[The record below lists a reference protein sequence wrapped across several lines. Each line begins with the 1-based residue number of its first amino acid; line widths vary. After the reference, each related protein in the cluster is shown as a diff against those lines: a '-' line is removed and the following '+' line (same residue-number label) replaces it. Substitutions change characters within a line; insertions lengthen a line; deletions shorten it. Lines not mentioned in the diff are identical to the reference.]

1 MIEIRIIL
9 RYNLFRLARRW
20 DVNQR
25 KKILVVEDEEKIR
38 NVVKSFLESKDFIVI
53 TAEDGKRALELFDRE
68 NISLVLLDLM
78 LPELSGQEVCL
89 ELRKKSRVPIIM
101 LTARSDEADMLTGLG
116 IGADDYI
123 TKPFSL
129 KALYARMEAVLRR
142 SSDDIMT
149 YMTRRSYQKEDLVVD
164 FESHVIM
171 KQSEEVK
178 LTPNEFKILATLAK
192 HPNKVFTR
200 DELIAA
206 ALGQEFE
213 GFDRTIDSHIKN
225 LRQKIE
231 TDPRNPV
238 YVKTIHGVGYKFG
251 GE

>member
-1 MIEIRIIL
+1 MNHL
-9 RYNLFRLARRW
+9 
-20 DVNQR
+20 
-25 KKILVVEDEEKIR
+25 KKILVVEDEEKIL
-38 NVVKSFLESKDFIVI
+38 NVVKSFLESKGFTVI
-53 TAEDGKRALELFDRE
+53 PAEDGKKALELFDRE
-68 NISLVLLDLM
+68 NISMVLLDLM
-78 LPELSGQEVCL
+78 LPELSGEEVCIA
-89 ELRKKSRVPIIM
+89 LRKKSRVPIIM
-101 LTARSDEADMLTGLG
+101 LTAKSDEADMLTGLG

-129 KALYARMEAVLRR
+129 KALYARMEAVMRR
-142 SSDDIMT
+142 SGDDNLPLL
-149 YMTRRSYQKEDLVVD
+149 TRRSYQREDLIVD
-164 FESHVIM
+164 FESHIIL

-192 HPNKVFTR
+192 YPNKVFTR
-200 DELIAA
+200 DELITA
-206 ALGQEFE
+206 ALGTEFE

-251 GE
+251 GEV

>member
-1 MIEIRIIL
+1 M
-9 RYNLFRLARRW
+9 
-20 DVNQR
+20 NQL

-38 NVVKSFLESKDFIVI
+38 DVVKSFLESKGFTVI
-53 TAEDGKRALELFDRE
+53 LAEDGKKALELFDRE
-68 NISLVLLDLM
+68 NISMVLLDLM
-78 LPELSGQEVCL
+78 LPKISGEEVCIT
-89 ELRKKSRVPIIM
+89 LRKKSRVPIIM
-101 LTARSDEADMLTGLG
+101 LTAKSNEADMLTGLG

-129 KALYARMEAVLRR
+129 KALYARMEAVMRR
-142 SSDDIMT
+142 SSDDILPL
-149 YMTRRSYQKEDLVVD
+149 MTRRSYQDEDLIID
-164 FESHVIM
+164 FESHTIL

-178 LTPNEFKILATLAK
+178 LTPNEFKILATLVK
-192 HPNKVFTR
+192 YPNKVFTR
-200 DELIAA
+200 EELITAA
-206 ALGQEFE
+206 FGTEFE

-231 TDPRNPV
+231 TDPRNPI